1 MKSKMKTYQVVA
13 TKSEE
18 YVIEIRATS
27 HEDAIEKADKLKI
40 TQWDKVSGGD
50 DFHIYD
56 SYKLEGKQDEVF

>member
-40 TQWDKVSGGD
+40 TQWGKVSGGD
-50 DFHIYD
+50 D
-56 SYKLEGKQDEVF
+56 SR